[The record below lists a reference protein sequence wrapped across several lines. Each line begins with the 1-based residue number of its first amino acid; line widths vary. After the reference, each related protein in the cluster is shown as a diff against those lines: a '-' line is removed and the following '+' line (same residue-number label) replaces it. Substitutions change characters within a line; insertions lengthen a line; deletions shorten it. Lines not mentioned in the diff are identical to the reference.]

1 MSLVGVLARCI
12 LAVLSFLQCL
22 LPHRKGTIPEAG
34 FILNKLLDLL
44 FEDDNLL
51 KLEFLTDF
59 YEDFG
64 LFRFDN
70 KIYIF
75 DQKLTQ
81 TVINKLEKGAQDYL
95 ENSPLK
101 DTILGSTNRS
111 PEVRR
116 AIATIFRKS
125 VLEEKGNL
133 IIKDVE
139 KLCDNIAEEANA
151 GQLVNVTD
159 WSLRMAMDV
168 VGHMLLQLDMHAL
181 EGQQQLLLECLMTIL
196 HRCYALGEITA
207 DSKEFKEANDKFEKL
222 TTKILADAL
231 KIEDHHDEKRLVVKL
246 HEACGFD
253 LARDNMKLFLMAGSE
268 TTAATIPVLLY
279 LLTTYT
285 DVQEELRAEA
295 NENID
300 ALYKDP
306 SLALPK
312 LEAVLKEVLRVYP
325 IAPFISRQ
333 TLEEVN
339 VGDFTF
345 EANTDIKA
353 FTWGIHR
360 SKNQWSKSK
369 EFIPFRFLDNSSR
382 VSSKMYIPFGAG
394 SRVCIGQHL
403 AWLELKIAT
412 AVMLHR
418 FNISKIQETRTLRFV
433 TDWAHAVVHP
443 DKDLLFRF
451 EVR

>member
-1 MSLVGVLARCI
+1 MSLVGALARCI
-12 LAVLSFLQCL
+12 LAVLSFLQRL

-34 FILNKLLDLL
+34 FILNKLLESV
-44 FEDDNLL
+44 FGDDNLL

-81 TVINKLEKGAQDYL
+81 TVINKLEKGAHDYL

-139 KLCDNIAEEANA
+139 KFCDNIADEANA

-181 EGQQQLLLECLMTIL
+181 EGQQKLLLKCLMTIL

-207 DSKEFKEANDKFEKL
+207 DSKEFKEANDTFEKL

-231 KIEDHHDEKRLVVKL
+231 KIEDRHEEKRLVVKL

-268 TTAATIPVLLY
+268 TTAATIPVLVY

-285 DVQEELRAEA
+285 DVQEELREEVD
-295 NENID
+295 ENID

-360 SKNQWSKSK
+360 SQRQWSKSK
-369 EFIPFRFLDNSSR
+369 EFIPFRFLDNTSR

-418 FNISKIQETRTLRFV
+418 FNISKVPETRTLRFV